1 MKTARQELGYLEGPQ
16 VEQVL
21 GLRLN
26 QAMIGELSSGKA
38 LNLAAQEIKDIFDK
52 NKRRTGVGQ
61 PLPE

>member
-1 MKTARQELGYLEGPQ
+1 
-16 VEQVL
+16 
-21 GLRLN
+21 
-26 QAMIGELSSGKA
+26 MIGELSSGKA